1 MRRALL
7 VAWTLGGSLG
17 AISAAD
23 GAPPVVIELHVDPA
37 QGTVGDPL
45 AVELV
50 VDVAGDAALERSPL
64 GPMLG
69 PFSVVE
75 ESWSGPQKRE
85 GRERWTWSGR
95 IVAFRTGE
103 LELPAIRLRVLPGA
117 GDPISAETE
126 PRSIT
131 IASVLDPNEEAPE
144 LAGLKP
150 PASVP
155 PDHRPLL
162 TAAAILLA
170 LLLLSLLLWWLHRR
184 YGARLAAVPL
194 PDDPF
199 HRTPPD
205 AWIYAELQ
213 KLLARRLA
221 EQGQVD
227 IFFEEL
233 ARILKMYLGGRF
245 RIELLE
251 QTTTEVPD
259 RLRQS
264 GTPVEWIERIHELLL
279 TCDMVKFAGRVPVV
293 EDCREAIDR
302 AYRIVDGTKPQPVTG
317 AA

>member
-1 MRRALL
+1 MRWALR
-7 VAWTLGGSLG
+7 VALALGGTLGTMSG
-17 AISAAD
+17 AQ
-23 GAPPVVIELHVDPA
+23 GAPPVAVELHIDPA

-45 AVELV
+45 GVQLV

-75 ESWSGPQKRE
+75 ESWSGPEQRD
-85 GRERWTWSGR
+85 GLQRWTWSGR
-95 IVAFRTGE
+95 LVAFRTGE
-103 LELPAIRLRVLPGA
+103 LELPAIRIRVLPQA
-117 GDPISAETE
+117 GDPIAAETE

-144 LAGLKP
+144 LAELKP
-150 PASVP
+150 PTSVP
-155 PDHRPLL
+155 PDYGPLV
-162 TAAAILLA
+162 TAAAILAA
-170 LLLLSLLLWWLHRR
+170 LLLVSLLLWWLHRR
-184 YGARLAAVPL
+184 YGARLAAVAP

-199 HRTPPD
+199 HRMPPD
-205 AWIYAELQ
+205 VWIYAELQ

-233 ARILKMYLGGRF
+233 ARILKVYLGGRF

-251 QTTTEVPD
+251 QTTAEVPD

-264 GTPVEWIERIHELLL
+264 GTDPEWIERIQELLL
-279 TCDMVKFAGRVPVV
+279 SCDMVKFAGRMPDV

-302 AYRIVDGTKPQPVTG
+302 AYRIVDGTKPRPVAG